1 MSEPTTP
8 SLLDL
13 FRRAGAQLLDGMH
26 VTLPARVERYDA
38 DRQCVDAQP
47 WIQREVTLEDGSTA
61 IERLPVV
68 TNAPVMFPRS
78 GDYAITFPI
87 AVGSTVILHFTSAS
101 LDRWL
106 AIGGEV
112 APGDARKLT
121 LNDAFAVPS
130 GHSFAGETA
139 PSTSAPTNAMV
150 MHAAALKLGGPGAVE
165 DVAFH
170 SAIAALADVFDN
182 WTPVAGDGGGALKT
196 LLTALINSGWP
207 VGSTTVKAL

>member
-1 MSEPTTP
+1 MSDTEDP
-8 SLLDL
+8 SLTGLL
-13 FRRAGAQLLDGMH
+13 QRIRARATQEVRIL
-26 VTLPARVERYDA
+26 LPARVERFDA

-78 GDYAITFPI
+78 GDYAITFPV
-87 AVGSTVILHFTSAS
+87 AVGSTVVLHFTSAS

-121 LNDAFAVPS
+121 LNDAFAVPG
-130 GHSFAGETA
+130 GHSFAGSTA
-139 PSTSAPTNAMV
+139 PSTSAPTISMVLHGDRVDVGGTCDTNPLTGEGVVVASGIDPFTGASYGTLGNA
-150 MHAAALKLGGPGAVE
+150 
-165 DVAFH
+165 
-170 SAIAALADVFDN
+170 STRVFAKK
-182 WTPVAGDGGGALKT
+182 V
-196 LLTALINSGWP
+196 
-207 VGSTTVKAL
+207 